1 MSYSSIIK
9 KTCKCGCGKMPSIGY
24 AGYNSGC
31 RLDLV
36 KDKIDRQS
44 ERQAMAI
51 KKEYEGGRVDDLS
64 GLEDDLD
71 MVVSRIVRIGEAD
84 SNGNVS
90 CFTCGATNHF
100 TKMQCGHFIPRA
112 NKALRWELTNL
123 RTQCVSCNEHKNG
136 NLKVFAEKLD
146 KENPGTSEWLK
157 EQSRQPVKYYRHE
170 LKQILLGYRAKLK
183 IIEQKLKK

>member
-1 MSYSSIIK
+1 MIQR
-9 KTCKCGCGKMPSIGY
+9 
-24 AGYNSGC
+24 YNSTIGIKLKPC
-31 RLDLV
+31 KSCGV
-36 KDKIDRQS
+36 KSPIFSKGRCKQCATVESVNKRFSSPDS
-44 ERQAMAI
+44 E
-51 KKEYEGGRVDDLS
+51 ELVDDLS

-71 MVVSRIVRIGEAD
+71 RVVSRIVRIGEAD

-123 RTQCVSCNEHKNG
+123 RTQCVSCNEHKDG
-136 NLKVFAEKLD
+136 NSKVFAERLD

-157 EQSRQPVKYYRHE
+157 EQGRQPVKYYRHE